1 MNKYQKKKMKK
12 SGFTLLEL
20 LIVIG
25 LIATLM
31 TLSVV
36 VMSGFLTTAEVEATS
51 ATIQKTFRLLEQRT
65 DAFDRSFK
73 GSRKQLEIS
82 RIRFLLA
89 RQELFGVSEES
100 IEILAKKAAYRFE
113 FPQRMVERTTIGED
127 INSNGILDSGEDIN
141 SNGVLDGLDNV
152 PNGAAY
158 PNLAVGQTA
167 SVPGMPFSI
176 YDKIAY
182 PIALQQLIKEGNATP
197 TSDLV
202 NARVTLNWSRHQTA
216 TESAELLYYTLV
228 YSTSY
233 GSAAVD
239 SDRFTNAEVRD
250 TDGDGLPE
258 FVDAW
263 EQPLRC
269 YRWPTRLIDTHPPVP
284 FQPVLSDPNDATD
297 VIITVDTNNDGVP
310 DTTVG
315 QRQVAA
321 LERQVASIMLKGLP
335 PASALLPNGALPR
348 DLLLTDPDDPVGIL
362 YFELERLNGLNGT
375 PLFSNEFNET
385 KYHTPDTFHS
395 PLIVSAGKDG
405 QLGLYEPNDSANF
418 GNLAQYNDDLNGN
431 GTAREAADLALMQD
445 VIADNVTNRNKR
457 AGGR

>member
-315 QRQVAA
+315 QRQVAP

-335 PASALLPNGALPR
+335 LAPALLPDGRLPR

-418 GNLAQYNDDLNGN
+418 GNLAQYNDNLNGN
-431 GTAREAADLALMQD
+431 ATAREAADLALMQD

>member
-1 MNKYQKKKMKK
+1 MNQYQKNKMKK
-12 SGFTLLEL
+12 RGFTLLEL

-100 IEILAKKAAYRFE
+100 VELLARKAAYRFE

-263 EQPLRC
+263 EQPLRF

-297 VIITVDTNNDGVP
+297 VIITVDTNNDGIP

-315 QRQVAA
+315 QRQVAP

-335 PASALLPNGALPR
+335 PAPALLPNGALPR

-375 PLFSNEFNET
+375 PFFSNEFNET

-395 PLIVSAGKDG
+395 PLIASAGKDG
-405 QLGLYEPNDSANF
+405 QLGLYEPNDSPKF

-431 GTAREAADLALMQD
+431 GTPREAADLALMQD

>member
-297 VIITVDTNNDGVP
+297 VIITVDTNNDGIP

-315 QRQVAA
+315 QRQVAP

-335 PASALLPNGALPR
+335 LAPALLPDGRLPR

-418 GNLAQYNDDLNGN
+418 GNLAQYNDNLNGN
-431 GTAREAADLALMQD
+431 ATAREAADLALMQD

>member
-263 EQPLRC
+263 QQPLRF
-269 YRWPTRLIDTHPPVP
+269 YRWPTRLIDTHPTVP

-418 GNLAQYNDDLNGN
+418 GNLAQYNDNLNGTA
-431 GTAREAADLALMQD
+431 TAREAADLALMQD

>member
-1 MNKYQKKKMKK
+1 MKK
-12 SGFTLLEL
+12 RGFTLLEL

-100 IEILAKKAAYRFE
+100 VELLARKAAYRFE

-263 EQPLRC
+263 EQPLRF

-297 VIITVDTNNDGVP
+297 VKITVDTNNDG
-310 DTTVG
+310 
-315 QRQVAA
+315 
-321 LERQVASIMLKGLP
+321 I
-335 PASALLPNGALPR
+335 
-348 DLLLTDPDDPVGIL
+348 
-362 YFELERLNGLNGT
+362 
-375 PLFSNEFNET
+375 
-385 KYHTPDTFHS
+385 
-395 PLIVSAGKDG
+395 
-405 QLGLYEPNDSANF
+405 
-418 GNLAQYNDDLNGN
+418 
-431 GTAREAADLALMQD
+431 
-445 VIADNVTNRNKR
+445 
-457 AGGR
+457 

>member
-1 MNKYQKKKMKK
+1 M
-12 SGFTLLEL
+12 
-20 LIVIG
+20 
-25 LIATLM
+25 
-31 TLSVV
+31 
-36 VMSGFLTTAEVEATS
+36 
-51 ATIQKTFRLLEQRT
+51 
-65 DAFDRSFK
+65 
-73 GSRKQLEIS
+73 
-82 RIRFLLA
+82 
-89 RQELFGVSEES
+89 
-100 IEILAKKAAYRFE
+100 
-113 FPQRMVERTTIGED
+113 
-127 INSNGILDSGEDIN
+127 
-141 SNGVLDGLDNV
+141 
-152 PNGAAY
+152 
-158 PNLAVGQTA
+158 
-167 SVPGMPFSI
+167 
-176 YDKIAY
+176 
-182 PIALQQLIKEGNATP
+182 
-197 TSDLV
+197 
-202 NARVTLNWSRHQTA
+202 
-216 TESAELLYYTLV
+216 
-228 YSTSY
+228 
-233 GSAAVD
+233 
-239 SDRFTNAEVRD
+239 
-250 TDGDGLPE
+250 
-258 FVDAW
+258 
-263 EQPLRC
+263 
-269 YRWPTRLIDTHPPVP
+269 
-284 FQPVLSDPNDATD
+284 LSDPNDATD

-335 PASALLPNGALPR
+335 LAPALLPDGRLPR

>member
-418 GNLAQYNDDLNGN
+418 GNLAQYNDNLNGN
-431 GTAREAADLALMQD
+431 ATAREAADLALMQD

>member
-263 EQPLRC
+263 QQPLRF

-297 VIITVDTNNDGVP
+297 VIITVDTNNDGIP

-315 QRQVAA
+315 QRQVAP

-335 PASALLPNGALPR
+335 LAPALLPDGRLPR

-418 GNLAQYNDDLNGN
+418 GNLAQYNDNLNGN
-431 GTAREAADLALMQD
+431 ATAREAADLALMQD